1 MRVVGH
7 VVLLLLAVV
16 GEAIVRSRYTS
27 NSNGSRSTRASS
39 RARVGNDD
47 FLKKVLQTA
56 RRRGAWPVMM
66 QRHRVCAGR
75 SSRRAA
81 PRRVSLMMVEIEMAV
96 KIENPTGLPCILLAA
111 AEWPKL
117 FSNLPCGSNSA
128 SLQTPVGWSEG
139 ATHSV
144 EEPRQTAPS
153 SPFKGR

>member
-96 KIENPTGLPCILLAA
+96 LEDRKPNGPTYILLAA
-111 AEWPKL
+111 AE
-117 FSNLPCGSNSA
+117 
-128 SLQTPVGWSEG
+128 
-139 ATHSV
+139 
-144 EEPRQTAPS
+144 
-153 SPFKGR
+153 